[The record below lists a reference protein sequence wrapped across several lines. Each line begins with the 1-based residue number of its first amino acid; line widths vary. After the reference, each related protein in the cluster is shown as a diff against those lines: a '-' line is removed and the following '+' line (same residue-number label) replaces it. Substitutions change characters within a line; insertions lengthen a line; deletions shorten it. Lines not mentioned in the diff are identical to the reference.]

1 MPHPLN
7 VFSLL
12 HSFGLLFEGFFLNE
26 IFWRFIGWPS
36 NCVSLQIG
44 GFACIYTS
52 GVAIEQLEDVC
63 KGWPDVEA
71 ARRVVW
77 SGDVVGT

>member
-1 MPHPLN
+1 
-7 VFSLL
+7 
-12 HSFGLLFEGFFLNE
+12 
-26 IFWRFIGWPS
+26 
-36 NCVSLQIG
+36 LQIG